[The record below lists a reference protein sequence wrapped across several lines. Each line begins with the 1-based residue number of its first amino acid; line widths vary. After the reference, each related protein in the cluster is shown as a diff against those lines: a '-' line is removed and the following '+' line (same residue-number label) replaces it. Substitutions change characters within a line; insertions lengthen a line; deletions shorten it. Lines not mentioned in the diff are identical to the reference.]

1 MSKKDTNTET
11 EITLAELL
19 FLKHEEVEEFLKR
32 YTSFLSSEQR
42 KGGNLT
48 KTLVKNG
55 LVLVLKDL
63 RNKRKEKTKQNIFK
77 NIKHK
82 CLVSHKEKF
91 LELLKMGLGSKA
103 ISKYFTNTLQCKVS
117 HVTIQKAINILKGSE
132 NG

>member
-1 MSKKDTNTET
+1 MSKNTNTET
-11 EITLAELL
+11 DTLSELL
-19 FLKHEEVEEFLKR
+19 FLKPEEEEEFLKR
-32 YTSFLSSEQR
+32 YTSFLSNEQR

-63 RNKRKEKTKQNIFK
+63 RNKKKEKIKQNIFK

-103 ISKYFTNTLQCKVS
+103 ISKYFTNTLRCKVT
-117 HVTIQKAINILKGSE
+117 HVTIQKVINLLK
-132 NG
+132 NGDKNG